1 MEPLKLVEKI
11 EIWPIARL
19 IAYAK
24 NPRIHSKTQIAQIKA
39 SIRRDGMLNPILVD
53 RQGNVIAGHGRIM
66 AGQELGLTHLPV
78 IVSIILQRSKSGNSV
93 SLTTASPST
102 VAGMLDAK

>member
-1 MEPLKLVEKI
+1 
-11 EIWPIARL
+11 
-19 IAYAK
+19 
-24 NPRIHSKTQIAQIKA
+24 
-39 SIRRDGMLNPILVD
+39 
-53 RQGNVIAGHGRIM
+53 
-66 AGQELGLTHLPV
+66 LGLTHLPV